1 MTSHH
6 DSPIPLHQAASNSAD
21 RTSGRHRTD
30 YLSLIFGLLFLAVA
44 GWWAASYFLDWA
56 ISVHIPDAGWVLA
69 AGLIL
74 LGLIGI
80 VASLRRDRRDGEPAA
95 SAGDATAV
103 MDRPEA
109 GDPGGHRPE

>member
-1 MTSHH
+1 MTS
-6 DSPIPLHQAASNSAD
+6 QNSAD

-44 GWWAASYFLDWA
+44 GWWAASYYLNWA
-56 ISVHIPDAGWVLA
+56 ISLHLPDAGWVLA

-80 VASLRRDRRDGEPAA
+80 LASLRRDRRNGEPETTPLAVDDR
-95 SAGDATAV
+95 GTAL
-103 MDRPEA
+103 DEPTA